1 MLAIRGILLSFNIVS
16 RFSIFLSLASYV
28 YFGNV
33 FTSRQVFIVTSYFN
47 FLYDSMLHFWP
58 IALTTLAECFVTLKR
73 VEAFLLLPEEKVP
86 SPDSVTTKDIAAQAY
101 KTEQINAG
109 FLPDILPN
117 GLSNNE
123 KSLTPYVTDNTK
135 SSLPKTNAD
144 IKVIF
149 KNVTALWSKES
160 QLGINRIN
168 LELSSNQLCTI
179 IGPVGS
185 GKSTILHTI
194 LGELETDSGE
204 LIVNGK
210 VSYSCQEPFLFE
222 GSVRQNILFTEKYD
236 EQRYK
241 EVIRVCA
248 LERDLQLLPYGD
260 YQMIGERGA
269 SLSGGQ
275 RARVNLARA
284 IYRKADI
291 YLLDDPLS
299 AVDTLVGQVMFTVYA
314 LYS

>member
-1 MLAIRGILLSFNIVS
+1 
-16 RFSIFLSLASYV
+16 
-28 YFGNV
+28 
-33 FTSRQVFIVTSYFN
+33 
-47 FLYDSMLHFWP
+47 MLHFWP